1 MPALEACCR
10 KWEFAS
16 DDLVFPFFGAV
27 LFRISCL
34 IGTLIA
40 VGYFREAFGCFE
52 SRLLVGFTF
61 SVIAVIIVAIVVDF
75 AIMIFSA
82 RGTIVRP
89 RLRWPVKHLLHVR
102 LLAFLVE
109 ILLLIVGTVIAFKP
123 DIGNGDYTNNG
134 TAITSCPKIE
144 QAITLIRIISGV
156 DWCVLVV
163 LAFAIVV
170 YLDPLHFYS
179 TRANRTIRLVHTE
192 GLDETEQHW
201 IRVQN
206 TWEKRFKV
214 ACCITGRDDEHQV
227 AYKEVAQLFTNFFGD
242 LNVVPSDIAAGLALL
257 QKKHLAAIKNES
269 EVSHTASVPL
279 NLQSGE
285 DMMAYKRSLH
295 YLKHALAVYTWSL
308 HIYMNLKCG
317 LCSLCQYLT
326 CAPCTPPS
334 DGVVGDN
341 CCGCNM
347 AGVRRVAGLVDED
360 DVVYASF
367 TNDIYQSPFLVLLD
381 HEHRSV
387 VVSIRGTLS
396 MGDVIT
402 DLVANPERVQLPE
415 PLSQYFVH
423 KGILRTAERIRDK
436 LIEEDILDGAFMRG
450 VGYNLIIVGHSLGA
464 GCAAILGLLLRERYP
479 DLHCYCYSPPGT
491 VIDDQGAA
499 YTETFVTSITLGHDL
514 VSHASIQTFTS
525 LKEDLARAIERSRRP
540 KYRIF
545 LEGGL
550 ETTCWCFGRRVVFKE
565 EANGDEAQR
574 IIAEE
579 EDYGTGGS
587 ANEGFVPVIS
597 RHLGSAKPEELQED
611 LFVPGKIIHL
621 ADTGASRGCCS
632 SKRTLEP
639 QWAHRSGFKKIT
651 VTPGMIRDHFPDVL
665 SAAMN
670 TVWVDRGSVNYS
682 TNGGTDSALET
693 ASIH

>member
-10 KWEFAS
+10 KWDFAS
-16 DDLVFPFFGAV
+16 DDLVFPFFRAV
-27 LFRISCL
+27 LFRILCL
-34 IGTLIA
+34 VGILIA
-40 VGYFREAFGCFE
+40 VDYFREAFGCLE

-61 SVIAVIIVAIVVDF
+61 SVIAVIIVTIVVDF

-89 RLRWPVKHLLHVR
+89 RLRRPVKHLLHLR
-102 LLAFLVE
+102 LFAFLVE
-109 ILLLIVGTVIAFKP
+109 ILLLIVVTVIAFKP
-123 DIGNGDYTNNG
+123 DIGNGDYTNNV
-134 TAITSCPKIE
+134 TAIISCPKIE
-144 QAITLIRIISGV
+144 QAITLIRIVSGV
-156 DWCVLVV
+156 DWCALVV
-163 LAFAIVV
+163 LAFATVV

-192 GLDETEQHW
+192 GLEETEQHW
-201 IRVQN
+201 IMVQN

-214 ACCITGRDDEHQV
+214 ACCITARDDEHQV
-227 AYKEVAQLFTNFFGD
+227 AYKEVAQLFTNIFGNM
-242 LNVVPSDIAAGLALL
+242 NVVPSDIAAGLALL
-257 QKKHLAAIKNES
+257 QTKHLAAIKNES

-279 NLQSGE
+279 NFQSGE
-285 DMMAYKRSLH
+285 DLMVYKRSLH
-295 YLKHALAVYTWSL
+295 YLKYAFAAYTWPL
-308 HIYMNLKCG
+308 YIYMNPKCG

-326 CAPCTPPS
+326 CAPCTPRS

-347 AGVRRVAGLVDED
+347 AGARRLAGLVDED

-367 TNDIYQSPFLVLLD
+367 TNELYESPFLVILD

-396 MGDVIT
+396 MDDAIT
-402 DLVANPERVQLPE
+402 DLVANPERVPLPE
-415 PLSQYFVH
+415 PQSPYFAH
-423 KGILRTAERIRDK
+423 KGMLRTTERIRDK
-436 LIEEDILDGAFMRG
+436 LTEENILGRAFMRG

-514 VSHASIQTFTS
+514 VGHASEHTFAL
-525 LKEDLARAIERSRRP
+525 LKEDLARAIEQSRLP

-545 LEGGL
+545 LEEKL
-550 ETTCWCFGRRVVFKE
+550 ETTCWCFGRRVVFE
-565 EANGDEAQR
+565 EKANADGAQR

-579 EDYGTGGS
+579 EEDHGTGGP
-587 ANEGFVPVIS
+587 EDEEFVPIIS
-597 RHLGSAKPEELQED
+597 RHLGKPDEYQEV

-639 QWAHRSGFKKIT
+639 QWAHRSEFKKIT

-670 TVWVDRGSVNYS
+670 TVWVERGS
-682 TNGGTDSALET
+682 TNGGADS
-693 ASIH
+693 S